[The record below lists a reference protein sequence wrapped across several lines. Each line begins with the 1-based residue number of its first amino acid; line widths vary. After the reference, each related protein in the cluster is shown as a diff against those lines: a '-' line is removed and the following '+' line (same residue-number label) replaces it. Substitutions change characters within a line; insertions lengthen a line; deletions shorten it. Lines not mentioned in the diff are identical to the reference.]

1 MSRRLLRASL
11 AAVLLL
17 TPVARTS
24 AKPPD
29 LPLEVQTP
37 IGPLSEQG
45 PAPDPTDPD
54 DPPVPQ
60 TAPARSV
67 SDDVLRIK
75 QWGGSGIEPK
85 VIAIPVFDAGLPR
98 NAAGLVMPAGCSEPL
113 PLPVAAAVPPSPLRT
128 REKRQLKTCLLI
140 AVNPLLVFTPLNQE
154 KCDRGGDQPT
164 TVINGVVCPAPVA
177 SDVMSAPGCCVMT
190 WLHGLYAAKKQ
201 EHTVETPSVPV
212 PPLEKTEEPDDP
224 DEMMCLPPPECS
236 SEPVPAKRGSVAE
249 PVGAVAG
256 GVIGDVIGGGCLP
269 DPQLESAIPPGVV
282 GIPPPWVVAPVPEM
296 LTVMP
301 REVPSSPESSSCPY
315 LNGQTKPCPVVTED
329 VDLENSV
336 LANLNR
342 LVAAEE
348 MYQKGQQFQQAGNVK
363 AARDCYDAVR
373 HLCPGSNLDK
383 MAEQASASLQTT
395 APKAQPKVVTAVV
408 VVCGAERLHAE
419 AVKKAEARAA
429 ALSEGCKRE
438 REIAQKLQTPVSMTF
453 SDEPLG
459 HAIEQL
465 AAWNNL
471 NIYVDRPALEEEGVN
486 LERPVSLRVDQVSLK
501 SALTQLLDQVKLTWI
516 IKDEVLQ
523 ITTPDGAQNKLKLRT
538 YPVAKLL
545 RGDLPG
551 TGAPHERLIALI
563 TQNIQPR
570 SWQGAGGSGTI
581 TYYAA
586 APGLIVNQTYGIH
599 EEIADLLV
607 ALRRQQEAKAAA
619 QSKLEMRIYHV
630 ADLVVSDNTAEDSAT
645 EAAILIKLIFSTV
658 EPNTW
663 SDMGGPGTIDYCPL
677 TLSVVVNQTPEVH
690 KTLAELLSAL
700 RLLNDA
706 EPAAL
711 EMGARVQLAG
721 LLRACRQ
728 AWEQGRLEKAADLAL
743 EALALDTT
751 AHTLSFFGRVYL
763 EHIEA
768 ALGVHHQ
775 TGSSVDGCKLHDSGE
790 ECKPAPTETCPAEPD
805 PDLSLM
811 WPLVVP
817 PEPEYYF
824 SGPPEM
830 YQVPAPPSVK
840 IPWCPPLPPVDF
852 QVPLDLDRILEDAP
866 LVIDNPLHL
875 TVDEIQEPEPHE
887 SGVEIDLGPLPLPRL
902 EKTRVPD
909 GESTSKDV
917 SSWTRILTAP
927 SIWCFSVCDG
937 FDCFDHRDEWATLS
951 MLLSLGGTVFEGN
964 DVDGNISVNVRL
976 QE

>member
-45 PAPDPTDPD
+45 PAPDPTDPG
-54 DPPVPQ
+54 DPPGQP
-60 TAPARSV
+60 TTPA
-67 SDDVLRIK
+67 L
-75 QWGGSGIEPK
+75 
-85 VIAIPVFDAGLPR
+85 PVFDAGLPR

-113 PLPVAAAVPPSPLRT
+113 PLPVAAALPPSPLRT
-128 REKRQLKTCLLI
+128 REKRQLKTCLLL

-177 SDVMSAPGCCVMT
+177 ADVMSAPGCCVLT
-190 WLHGLYAAKKQ
+190 WLHGLFAAQKQ
-201 EHTVETPSVPV
+201 DQPVETSNL
-212 PPLEKTEEPDDP
+212 PLMPPDDP

-236 SEPVPAKRGSVAE
+236 SEPVPAKSGSVE
-249 PVGAVAG
+249 GPVGAVAG
-256 GVIGDVIGGGCLP
+256 GVIGGAIGGGCLP
-269 DPQLESAIPPGVV
+269 DPQLESATPPGVAGATSTWQV
-282 GIPPPWVVAPVPEM
+282 AAPVPEM

-301 REVPSSPESSSCPY
+301 REVTSSPESSSCPY
-315 LNGQTKPCPVVTED
+315 LSGQTKPCPVVTEN

-363 AARDCYDAVR
+363 AARACYDAVR

-383 MAEQASASLQTT
+383 MAEQASATLQTT

-429 ALSEGCKRE
+429 ALSEGRKRE
-438 REIAQKLQTPVSMTF
+438 REIEEKLKQPVAVNLA
-453 SDEPLG
+453 DEPLG
-459 HAIEQL
+459 HAIEQI

-471 NIYVDRPALEEEGVN
+471 NIYVDLPALEEEGID
-486 LERPVSLRVDQVSLK
+486 LEQLVSLRLEQVSLK
-501 SALTQLLDQVKLTWI
+501 SALNLLLHQAKLTWI

-523 ITTPDGAQNKLKLRT
+523 VTTERALCNTVIVRT

-545 RGDLPG
+545 RGEFPG
-551 TGAPHERLIALI
+551 TGAPHERLITLI
-563 TQNIQPR
+563 TQTIQPS
-570 SWQGAGGSGTI
+570 SWQAAGGSGTI
-581 TYYAA
+581 AYYAA
-586 APGLIVNQTYGIH
+586 APGLIVNQTVDIH
-599 EEIADLLV
+599 EQIADLLA
-607 ALRRQQEAKAAA
+607 ALRRQQEAEAEA
-619 QSKLEMRIYHV
+619 QSKLEMRIYPV

-645 EAAILIKLIFSTV
+645 EAAKLIKLIFSTV

-690 KTLAELLSAL
+690 KKLEELLSAL
-700 RLLNDA
+700 HLLNDA
-706 EPAAL
+706 EPADV
-711 EMGARVQLAG
+711 EMGARVQMTG

-775 TGSSVDGCKLHDSGE
+775 TGSSADGCKLHDSGE

-866 LVIDNPLHL
+866 LTIDNPLHL

-902 EKTRVPD
+902 EKTHVPD
-909 GESTSKDV
+909 GESTSKGL
-917 SSWTRILTAP
+917 SSWTRILTAKRTGDVPVLDRP
-927 SIWCFSVCDG
+927 SGYRYFE
-937 FDCFDHRDEWATLS
+937 EWTTLS
-951 MLLSLGGTVFEGN
+951 MLLSLGGFEGN
-964 DVDGNISVNVRL
+964 DVDGNLSVNLRS